1 MNRLNLTTSEITK
14 IQNLYFGN
22 TKHSSYQPVPEIL
35 RPFFTNLKIDEKWR
49 HPGPRIDLLKLE
61 LANFTDRDVI
71 EIGSNTGFQIIE
83 LAKQFPNCA
92 FKGFEISRSHVEF
105 IKRCIEYE
113 NINNVEIY
121 NSEFQQPG
129 NGKPNE
135 GAILLDFNVVHHA
148 GSDFQNE
155 TAVDTETWWNK
166 VLPNWLSCV
175 PRFSNYWFSSGFR
188 LGGNL
193 DHPLSDPESPSLFI
207 TRVIN
212 CVKDIDA
219 NTLTDV
225 FVISYNQKSGKLFYR
240 KLNLLEL
247 DSIDNQL
254 AELRKTGVYKGEYFT
269 RPIFHFY
276 RNAQ

>member
-1 MNRLNLTTSEITK
+1 MNILNLTTSEITHL
-14 IQNLYFGN
+14 QNLYFGN

-35 RPFFTNLKIDEKWR
+35 GPFFSNLKIDEKWR

-61 LANFTDRDVI
+61 LANLTDRDVI

-83 LAKQFPNCA
+83 LAKQFPDYA

-105 IKRCIEYE
+105 IKLCIEFE

-129 NGKPNE
+129 IGKPDN
-135 GAILLDFNVVHHA
+135 GSILLDFNVVHHA

-155 TAVDTETWWNK
+155 TDVNTETWWSK

-175 PRFSNYWFSSGFR
+175 PMFSHYWFSSGFR

-193 DHPLSDPESPSLFI
+193 DHPLSNPESPSLFI

-212 CVKDIDA
+212 CMKVIDE
-219 NTLTDV
+219 NTLTDI
-225 FVISYNQKSGKLFYR
+225 FVISYNQENGKLFYR
-240 KLNLLEL
+240 KIDLLEL

-254 AELRKTGVYKGEYFT
+254 TELRKTGVYRGEFFT

-276 RNAQ
+276 RNAH